1 MWRGTQGPQNLK
13 VSGKRIVYVA
23 PALFYVS
30 HCQGGKWSQW
40 SHVSDDILSKL
51 INVNVSVVV
60 RYVCLHTPQLKEIH
74 MMCMKR

>member
-13 VSGKRIVYVA
+13 VSGKKIVYVA

-30 HCQGGKWSQW
+30 HFQGGKWNN
-40 SHVSDDILSKL
+40 VSDHRLSKL

-60 RYVCLHTPQLKEIH
+60 RYVCLHTPQLKKIR
-74 MMCMKR
+74 MMCLRK